1 MAFQEF
7 NGELDEP
14 KSFKTFNGELDAPEK
29 KGPSIPGAE
38 EYDQR
43 PNYEAPKTSIGDKIK
58 GAGEAALTLGTG
70 ALAGPLA
77 VGLGAVASG
86 RDLLQGKPVDFQA
99 TADQIAQN
107 LTYQPKTTSGSQI
120 MEMLDPA
127 LQGLQALGPTG
138 YGAIHA
144 QKTGPLSKKIPEA
157 SRVREEPLQAR
168 PGEPMGD
175 VFTQPEARTTLKPEE
190 AGAGP
195 LAPEKPTTYRQM
207 DMFDQLDSVD
217 NAQAA
222 LDARQKQLEFDVK
235 KQATI
240 DFNRAE
246 RQRQLEASVYSPEHR
261 KLMADLEMERL
272 ANESDR
278 AAAREQTGLFDTHPE
293 LADSGE
299 VIAPQ
304 YGVNRGHGVFD
315 ENGMPIEAGQTLESR
330 NLENPLQRNLFGDEL
345 GPALDQTRSLTDA
358 IDIMPPG
365 EKRQA
370 ALDLFKSEQRFDD
383 YQGESTARVN
393 QALASGDRATV
404 LRTLEDNLARTKS
417 LVDALPYANGK
428 LKAQDYLDRQARVYD
443 TIKAGMELEG
453 ANQRAMQTLASGP
466 QRLDTMMAVLHDH
479 LPAPLQ
485 VIARALTKV
494 SGDTQVMLS
503 KLDGGILGD
512 MDSQAN
518 VIRLLADSPL
528 TAALTL
534 MHEGVHAATVRAVVT
549 QDHLRSATETMMQGL
564 LRADPTL
571 KHEYGFTNVK
581 EFLAEAMTNPKLQER
596 LMNMDATGLSAL
608 EGRTIW
614 QKFID
619 MIRQALGL
627 ENTKQVQN
635 ALDEAMRLGST
646 VMAEQYMGA
655 GSPEHMR
662 NYEATL
668 KGNPSQTNIPV
679 SAMDIGPQQRPDT
692 IQNPT
697 SPAKIQEK
705 ENARLIAKKLPSSGK
720 LDQLSAVSTPEE
732 AKVLAA
738 NTGWKDNAPDTFGR
752 KAGSGANYHA
762 YDTNNPLIKFANTM
776 QRRIR
781 SETNQFV
788 RDHIA
793 GPDGFV
799 PAWNKLSGVEQADA
813 VKALRAADRAETK
826 ITPALAREMGLNEKQ
841 MKYIDAFY
849 KAGDASHAAWNKGRA
864 ELGLEPVKYREGY
877 VPSVWAGSYR
887 SLMTTAD
894 DIPVVIA
901 VDSKIQLEEAKRYMQ
916 LKYPDATFVD
926 EPRKAL
932 GGVGRQI
939 DVFSG
944 MNDVVQ
950 LLAKN
955 DPRFAEVQAA
965 VDASAKKS
973 GDQLFGMQHHRK
985 DKYGVRGSL
994 GDAEYRS
1001 EAQNAQDFH
1010 KAMTQ
1015 YFEQAAQHHAMQVPV
1030 HDLKMMIGDPNIPMP
1045 KTKRYLN
1052 EYVRNMEGKASDM
1065 GNALNTILDSGFEL
1079 FGQGSGRALGVTSEV
1094 KNQMSRLFM
1103 GWGNYVFTLQQF
1115 LQIGQ
1120 TGVPMMVAM
1129 AEQLGVNPAGVP
1141 KSAVLGMTNFAKALM
1156 ADAKGVK
1163 ADIPAH
1169 MQAAYKYAQDH
1180 GMLDFTE
1187 MEHDYQS
1194 QKGPVGR
1201 AIDKVADFNMMVG
1214 EKYTRTPVFMG
1225 FVDIM
1230 TKAGMPLAEALTKAE
1245 NATYLSMFDYHN
1257 FERPMAYQQLGVP
1270 GKFAGALTTYKHGFV
1285 GNQVQLAKNWK
1296 KNPMALGATLASSL
1310 LLSGLTGLPFYD
1322 DIDDAFGFITNQMG
1336 KRENIRNALMKN
1348 FPEWAKT
1355 GIVSSALD
1363 INAYSKFS
1371 ASNMLPDQVATT
1383 LSPQLSAAGK
1393 IVSDIWD
1400 TTQNRDRQAFGNLL
1414 YDLAPNGPLKGLVE
1428 DNFFRGNNG
1437 MLMDNKGDAK
1447 YMRDEGEWLL
1457 RKSTG
1462 LRSLREARAAE
1473 IEFKGGQRDRADEAA
1488 LKDLGNKVT
1497 RQIKGRYLDQE
1508 SFTDIAQKYKE
1519 RGGDVESILPTDKKL
1534 EDIGTNQNVTPA
1546 DRRKQA
1552 LIDNPTPANIRKYKN
1567 YESQ

>member
-14 KSFKTFNGELDAPEK
+14 KSFKTFDGELDAPEK

-43 PNYEAPKTSIGDKIK
+43 QAYVAPKTSLADKIK
-58 GAGEAALTLGTG
+58 GAGEAGLTLVTG
-70 ALAGPLA
+70 GVAGPLA

-86 RDLLQGKPVDFQA
+86 RDLLSGNPVDFQS

-107 LTYQPKTTSGSQI
+107 LTYQPKTQSGQDI
-120 MEMLDPA
+120 MEFMDPA

-144 QKTGPLSKKIPEA
+144 QKTGPLRKGEA
-157 SRVREEPLQAR
+157 PSRLNEAPLQAR

-175 VFTQPEARTTLKPEE
+175 VFTQPETRATLKPEE

-195 LAPEKPTTYRQM
+195 LAPERPTTYRQM
-207 DMFDQLDSVD
+207 DMFEQLDAVD

-222 LDARQKQLEFDVK
+222 LENRQKQLEFDVK

-246 RQRQLEASVYSPEHR
+246 RQRQLEASAYSPEHR
-261 KLMADLEMERL
+261 KLMTDLEMERL
-272 ANESDR
+272 ANEADR
-278 AAAREQTGLFDTHPE
+278 SASREQTGLFDTHPE
-293 LADSGE
+293 LPDSGE
-299 VIAPQ
+299 VTAPQ
-304 YGVNRGHGVFD
+304 YGVPRGHGVLD
-315 ENGMPIEAGQTLESR
+315 ENGMPIEAGQTLEAR
-330 NLENPLQRNLFGDEL
+330 NLEQPLQRNLFGDEL
-345 GPALDQTRSLTDA
+345 GPALDQTRSLTEA
-358 IDIMPPG
+358 IDLMPPG

-370 ALDLFKSEQRFDD
+370 ALDLFRSEQKFDE
-383 YQGESTARVN
+383 YQSESTMRVHD
-393 QALASGDRATV
+393 ALTTGDKPSV
-404 LRTLEDNLARTKS
+404 LKAIEDNLTRTKD
-417 LVDALPYANGK
+417 LVDSLNYANGK
-428 LKAQDYLDRQARVYD
+428 LKAQDYLDRQARVYE
-443 TIKAGMELEG
+443 TIKAGMELDG
-453 ANQRAMQTLASGP
+453 ANQRAMQTLANGP
-466 QRLDTMMAVLHDH
+466 QRLDTMMAVMHDH

-494 SGDTQVMLS
+494 AGDTQVMLS
-503 KLDGGILGD
+503 RMEGGVLGD
-512 MDSQAN
+512 MDARMN
-518 VIRLLADSPL
+518 VIRLLEDSPL
-528 TAALTL
+528 TSALTL

-549 QDHLRSATETMMQGL
+549 QDHLRTATEQMMQGL

-571 KHEYGFTNVK
+571 KSEYGFTNVK

-596 LMNMDATGLSAL
+596 LMNMDATGLRAL

-627 ENTKQVQN
+627 ENTREVQN

-662 NYEATL
+662 NYEATIQ
-668 KGNPSQTNIPV
+668 GNASQTNIPV

-692 IQNPT
+692 IQKPT

-705 ENARLIAKKLPSSGK
+705 ENARAIVKKLPSSGK
-720 LDQLSAVSTPEE
+720 LEQLEAVSTPEE
-732 AKVLAA
+732 AKTLAA
-738 NTGWKDNAPDTFGR
+738 NSGWADNAPGTFGS

-762 YDTNNPLIKFANTM
+762 YSTNNPLIKFANTM
-776 QRRIR
+776 QRQIR
-781 SETNQFV
+781 SETNKFV
-788 RDHIA
+788 RDHIS
-793 GPDGFV
+793 GPEGFV
-799 PAWNKLSGVEQADA
+799 SAFKKLTGQEQADA
-813 VKALRAADRAETK
+813 VKALRAGDRAETK

-841 MKYIDAFY
+841 MRYIDAIY

-864 ELGLEPVKYREGY
+864 ELGLEPVNYREGY

-887 SLMTTAD
+887 SVMTTAD
-894 DIPVVIA
+894 NVPVVIA
-901 VDSKIQLEEAKRYMQ
+901 VDSLPQLAEAKKFMQ
-916 LKYPDATFVD
+916 TKYPDASFVD
-926 EPRKAL
+926 EPRRNL

-965 VDASAKKS
+965 VDAAAKRS

-1001 EAQNAQDFH
+1001 ESQNAQDFH

-1030 HDLKMMIGDPNIPMP
+1030 HDLKTMIGDPNIPMP
-1045 KTKRYLN
+1045 KTKKYLN
-1052 EYVRNMEGKASDM
+1052 EYVRNLEGKTSRM
-1065 GNALNTILDSGFEL
+1065 GDALNTILDSGFEL
-1079 FGQGSGRALGVTSEV
+1079 LGQGSNRALAATSEV

-1103 GWGNYVFTLQQF
+1103 GWGNYIFTLQQF
-1115 LQIGQ
+1115 MQMGQ
-1120 TGVPMMVAM
+1120 TGVPMMVAV
-1129 AEQLGVNPAGVP
+1129 AEQLGVNPAMAP
-1141 KSAVLGMTNFAKALM
+1141 KSAVLGLTNFAKSLM
-1156 ADAKGVK
+1156 AEAKGVK
-1163 ADIPAH
+1163 ADVPAH
-1169 MQAAYKYAQDH
+1169 MEAAYKYAQDH

-1214 EKYTRTPVFMG
+1214 EKYTRTPVFMS

-1230 TKAGMPLAEALTKAE
+1230 VKSGMPLAEALTKAE

-1270 GKFAGALTTYKHGFV
+1270 GKFAGALTTYKHGYV
-1285 GNQVQLAKNWK
+1285 GNQVQLAKNWR

-1310 LLSGLTGLPFYD
+1310 LLSGIAGLPFYD

-1336 KRENIRNALMKN
+1336 KRETIRNAVMKN
-1348 FPEWAKT
+1348 LPEWMKT
-1355 GIVSSALD
+1355 GILSSALD

-1371 ASNMLPDQVATT
+1371 AANMMPDQVATT

-1393 IVSDIWD
+1393 IVGDIWD
-1400 TTQNRDRQAFGNLL
+1400 VSQNRDRQAFGNFL

-1428 DNFFRGNNG
+1428 DNFFRGKNG
-1437 MLMDNKGDAK
+1437 MLLDRRGEAK
-1447 YMRDEGEWLL
+1447 YMRDEDEWLL
-1457 RKSTG
+1457 RKATG
-1462 LRSLREARAAE
+1462 LRSLREARASE
-1473 IEFKGGQRDRADEAA
+1473 IEFKGGERDKADTEA
-1488 LKDLGNKVT
+1488 LKGLGEKVN
-1497 RQIKGRYLDQE
+1497 RQIKGGYLDQE
-1508 SFTDIAQKYKE
+1508 SFTDIAQKYKD
-1519 RGGDVESILPTDKKL
+1519 RGGDVEAILPTEQSLTDIAKKKSM
-1534 EDIGTNQNVTPA
+1534 TPA
-1546 DRRKQA
+1546 DRRKEA
-1552 LIDNPTPANIRKYKN
+1552 LINNPNPANIRKYKN
-1567 YESQ
+1567 YEAQ